1 MTTHSPSNYP
11 NHTLLNSPTY
21 TPLNSSTLQRFYIS
35 LRNQLSNLTLLI
47 LILLLSNACVVN
59 KKVQYLQSEDVN
71 IKSDVLTKDSIYR
84 TYDLS
89 DFEYKLQPEDVI
101 SVKFYSLT
109 PQEFNFFTIK
119 EGQGSSN
126 FNQFQNPASALVNG
140 YLIDEEGQ
148 VEFPVV
154 GKVKISG
161 LTVFE
166 GQNEI
171 LKIAKQY
178 LESPVVEVRLLNFR
192 FTLLG
197 EVRKEGTVNSLNN
210 RITMLE
216 AIGLA
221 GGFTDYADKANVK
234 IIRQGHG
241 TAEVYYL
248 NLLDENFINS
258 PYYYMNQGDV
268 IIIPPLKQ
276 RPYQIYF
283 GKNLALIISSFS
295 LLILVLNL
303 TK

>member
-1 MTTHSPSNYP
+1 MNPSTHLP
-11 NHTLLNSPTY
+11 LNSPT
-21 TPLNSSTLQRFYIS
+21 LQPFYIL
-35 LRNQLSNLTLLI
+35 LRKQLSTLTLLI
-47 LILLLSNACVVN
+47 VLILLSNACVVN
-59 KKVQYLQSEDVN
+59 KKVQYLQKEDVN
-71 IKSDVLTKDSIYR
+71 LKSDALVKDSIYR
-84 TYDLS
+84 TYVLS
-89 DFEYKLQPEDVI
+89 DFEYKLKPEDVI

-109 PQEFNFFTIK
+109 PDEYDFFSIK
-119 EGQGSSN
+119 SGSGIAY
-126 FNQFQNPASALVNG
+126 NQFQNGASALVNG
-140 YLIDEEGQ
+140 YLIDENGE

-154 GKVKISG
+154 GLVKIKDM
-161 LTVFE
+161 TVYQA
-166 GQNEI
+166 QNEI

-197 EVRKEGTVNSLNN
+197 EVKKEGTIGSLNN

-234 IIRQGHG
+234 IIRQGDG
-241 TAEVYYL
+241 KAEVYYL

-268 IIIPPLKQ
+268 LIIPPLKQ

-283 GKNLALIISSFS
+283 GKNLALIISSMS

-303 TK
+303 VK

>member
-1 MTTHSPSNYP
+1 MKK
-11 NHTLLNSPTY
+11 
-21 TPLNSSTLQRFYIS
+21 
-35 LRNQLSNLTLLI
+35 LI
-47 LILLLSNACVVN
+47 LILLSVIVISSCVVN
-59 KKVQYLQSEDVN
+59 KKVQYLQKDDVN
-71 IKSDVLTKDSIYR
+71 IKSDALVKDSIYR
-84 TYDLS
+84 TYELS

-109 PQEFNFFTIK
+109 PDEFNFFTVK
-119 EGQGSSN
+119 GGNGNN
-126 FNQFQNPASALVNG
+126 FNQFQNGAAALVNG
-140 YLIDEEGQ
+140 YLIDENGA

-154 GKVKISG
+154 GAVTISG
-161 LTVFE
+161 MTVYQA
-166 GQNEI
+166 QNQI
-171 LKIAKQY
+171 LEVANQY

-197 EVRKEGTVNSLNN
+197 EVKKEGTIGSLNN

-221 GGFTDYADKANVK
+221 GGFTDYADKSNVK
-234 IIRQGHG
+234 IIRQGNG
-241 TAEVYYL
+241 KAEVYYL
-248 NLLDENFINS
+248 NLLDEEFINS

-283 GKNLALIISSFS
+283 GKNLALFISSLS

-303 TK
+303 AK

>member
-1 MTTHSPSNYP
+1 MVIA
-11 NHTLLNSPTY
+11 
-21 TPLNSSTLQRFYIS
+21 F
-35 LRNQLSNLTLLI
+35 
-47 LILLLSNACVVN
+47 SNACVVN
-59 KKVQYLQSEDVN
+59 KKVQYLQKDDVN
-71 IKSDVLTKDSIYR
+71 VKAEALAKDSIYR
-84 TYDLS
+84 TYELS
-89 DFEYKLQPEDVI
+89 DFEYKLQPEDII

-109 PQEFNFFTIK
+109 PDEFNFFTLK
-119 EGQGSSN
+119 EGNGNSY
-126 FNQFQNPASALVNG
+126 NQFQNPASALING
-140 YLIDEEGQ
+140 YLIDENGE

-154 GKVKISG
+154 GKVNING
-161 LTVFE
+161 LSVYAA
-166 GQNEI
+166 QNEI

-197 EVRKEGTVNSLNN
+197 EVKKEGTIGSLNN

-234 IIRQGHG
+234 IIRQGNG
-241 TAEVYYL
+241 KAEVYYL

-283 GKNLALIISSFS
+283 GKNLALIISSVS

-303 TK
+303 VK